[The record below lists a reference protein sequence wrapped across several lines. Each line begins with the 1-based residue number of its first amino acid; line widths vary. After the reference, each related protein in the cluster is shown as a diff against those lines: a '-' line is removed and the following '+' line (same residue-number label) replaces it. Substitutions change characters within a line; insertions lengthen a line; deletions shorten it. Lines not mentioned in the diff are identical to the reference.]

1 MSKQELRELVIAQAE
16 ELRRLQARL
25 RAQEDQVKQLS
36 LHSLIQSGLN
46 LVDEDAV
53 AVPRDEAEH
62 GLAPPR
68 KGSHLLPRSPRTPPS
83 SPVADSPLASY
94 EYLSLAPF

>member
-1 MSKQELRELVIAQAE
+1 LSKQELRELVIAQAE

-53 AVPRDEAEH
+53 AIPPKEAEH
-62 GLAPPR
+62 APPR
-68 KGSHLLPRSPRTPPS
+68 QGSHLLPRSPRTPPS

-94 EYLSLAPF
+94 EYLSLAFLM